1 MRYFIKMLLVLLS
14 TFPCYLIC
22 ACDLAVCVIGFAYT
36 GVWMMCAYSCL
47 EAKEAKEVKEEE

>member
-14 TFPCYLIC
+14 TFPCYLMC

-47 EAKEAKEVKEEE
+47 EAKEVKEEE